1 MSEPPASICQTCQL
15 PIPDEAPGGGC
26 PRCLFQ
32 AGSSESGETAVGV
45 DGESALGQSGIA
57 REELDH
63 AFPNLQIIELLGS
76 GGMGI
81 VFKAIQSGLEREV
94 ALKVLSC
101 PAGQFEPFSLRFEQE
116 AKILARLNHRGIVT
130 VFDSGKVML
139 REGSAP
145 LFYILM
151 EYVEGGDLQH
161 LLSKGAMEPEKAF
174 RVIADI
180 AEALGCAHENGIL
193 HRDIKPAN
201 LLVAESGEIRIAD
214 FGVARLITLDG
225 KNGESGLTITGTT
238 VGTPFYIAPEVWDDP
253 ESVDHRADIYAL
265 GVVLHHMLT
274 GERPTGHLESPSRL
288 LNFPGWI
295 DKPVMKAIA
304 RKPED
309 RYDNV
314 GEFSSDARR
323 VAERIGKLPR
333 QRKRRIYVGVGA
345 IALISLFAFT
355 RSDFFQSD
363 ANAPVPTSV
372 DILAG
377 ENEQGRVYIHC
388 HGDEQINSLKALPG
402 QLEEANF
409 RVVHTRDIGEFSK
422 LPVTTE
428 VRYFRDPEEKAGAEK
443 VLGILR
449 GYENIPHSRLLFVS
463 GYSSRN
469 RDNHYEVWMG
479 QDAFGN
485 EVGAGLKF
493 RRRNAKWSKGK
504 LKSKPAHD
512 SSVLSRRKNLS
523 DFLSITANGEHWYAL
538 RDNGEMISSHP
549 DHNRRYV
556 DSVSLGSEGV
566 IATVETGGEIEFLGD
581 SEIFPASR
589 YPDELIRV
597 GVVQLQVGAGHSIAL
612 LEDGSVAAWGP
623 CYDKLLTSSGMTEAN
638 GWQEPPAI
646 SADCRD
652 IAAGSNFAA
661 ALSETGKVIV
671 WGKEGIVHFDG
682 INDYLPIRDI
692 ESSGG
697 DLYLL
702 SEKGRVL
709 QFRFERASDLHSDGF
724 PVKKPMLLNEIASAE
739 VISGSL
745 YYSEEKGWRTLH
757 RDPSVDN
764 LLVGIPKVGPN
775 QIALIPGSVTEEGE
789 GKGAKVYWIEQ

>member
-1 MSEPPASICQTCQL
+1 MGSASGGENAAGI
-15 PIPDEAPGGGC
+15 DEESILA
-26 PRCLFQ
+26 
-32 AGSSESGETAVGV
+32 ESGITR
-45 DGESALGQSGIA
+45 Q
-57 REELDH
+57 ELDF
-63 AFPNLQIIELLGS
+63 AFPKLQIIELLGS

-81 VFKAIQSGLEREV
+81 VYKAIQSGLDREV
-94 ALKVLSC
+94 ALKILSC
-101 PAGQFEPFSLRFEQE
+101 PAGQFESFSLRFEQE

-161 LLSKGAMEPEKAF
+161 LLSKGAMEPEEAF

-201 LLVAESGEIRIAD
+201 LLVSESGEVRIAD
-214 FGVARLITLDG
+214 FGVARLIALDG

-295 DKPVMKAIA
+295 DKPVMKAIS

-309 RYDNV
+309 RYDSV
-314 GEFSSDARR
+314 GEFSSNARKI
-323 VAERIGKLPR
+323 AERIGNLPR
-333 QRKRRIYVGVGA
+333 QRIRRIYVGVGV
-345 IALISLFAFT
+345 IALISLVAVT
-355 RSDFFQSD
+355 RLGFFQRD

-388 HGDEQINSLKALPG
+388 HGDEQINSLNALPG
-402 QLEEANF
+402 QLEEAKF

-449 GYENIPHSRLLFVS
+449 RYKNIPHPRLLFVS

-469 RDNHYEVWMG
+469 RQNHYEVWMG

-493 RRRNAKWSKGK
+493 RRRNAQWSKGK
-504 LKSKPAHD
+504 VRSKPAHD
-512 SSVLSRRKNLS
+512 SSILSVLSQRKNLS

-581 SEIFPASR
+581 SEMYPASR
-589 YPDELIRV
+589 YPDELVSV
-597 GVVQLQVGAGHSIAL
+597 GVVQLQVGAGQSIAL
-612 LEDGSVAAWGP
+612 LENGGVAAWGP
-623 CYDKLLTSSGMTEAN
+623 CYEEHLTPSGMTEAK
-638 GWQEPPAI
+638 GWEEPPAI
-646 SADCRD
+646 STECRD

-661 ALSETGKVIV
+661 ALSETGEVIV
-671 WGKEGIVHFDG
+671 WGKEGIVHVNG

-692 ESSGG
+692 ESSGE

-702 SEKGRVL
+702 SEKGMVL
-709 QFRFERASDLHSDGF
+709 QFRMERESVNSPDDL
-724 PVKKPMLLNEIASAE
+724 PVKESVILNETASAE
-739 VISGSL
+739 VISGNL
-745 YYSEEKGWRTLH
+745 YYNEETGWRTLH
-757 RDPSVDN
+757 RDPFVDN
-764 LLVGIPKVGPN
+764 LLAGIPKVGPD
-775 QIALIPGSVTEEGE
+775 QITVIPGSGAQN
-789 GKGAKVYWIEQ
+789 GQKKGAKVYWIE